1 MASGIEDEKLEDIK
15 VKLFNCA
22 MQSDWEGVVRIC
34 EQHPSAHKAIMP
46 ASGETI
52 LYMAVSDEEEKIV
65 EELVEQISKSELD
78 ALKIG
83 NEEGDTPLHLAASIG
98 NVQMCK
104 CITDK
109 DRKLVG
115 FPNSKAET
123 PLFLAALRGQ
133 KDAFL
138 FLHGMCESSERANY
152 CRRDDGRN
160 ILHCVIDEEYF
171 DLAFQIIHHYRD
183 LVDSVDENGLTPL
196 RLLASKPTAFRSGV
210 YVEDLKEE
218 ELQQQSPQTF
228 KRKRI
233 LEGPENYQT
242 CMYFGDMIKTSAI
255 TIFAPNYQKDDDAEN
270 PNQGRKATSEHQET
284 SIFPSKFCKCEDA
297 ENPRGRKTTSEK
309 QAHQSM
315 NQAQQQMLPPNYD
328 ICFEFIKFAYTTMLV
343 FLGFGFEKIKKIKD
357 MKKKHSRAVQL
368 VDELLQHVSSSKY
381 NLKEQQQPSNSSS
394 SDTNQNVKERSSS
407 VKYENEKDEENKFS
421 LAGSSSKTTNK
432 KDKEKKNT
440 PILIA
445 AKNGVKEMVEKI
457 LEVNP
462 VSINDKNEE
471 KKNVVLLAV
480 ENRQP
485 EVYELL
491 FKRKFRK
498 DSVFRAVDN
507 DGNSALHLA
516 AMLRNYQ
523 PWHIP
528 GAALQMQWEMKWYK
542 YVKNSMPP
550 HFFTR
555 YNDKKRTPKE
565 IFTEA
570 HSELLKKGGKWLNST
585 SSSCSVVATLIA
597 TVAFATSATVP
608 GSFNENN
615 GKPNLAHQSA
625 FNLFAVSSLIAL
637 CFSVTSLVMFLA
649 ILTSRHQEDDFHEEL
664 PRKLLFGLTA
674 LFISIAAMLVSF
686 CAGHFF
692 VLKDELKYAALPVYA
707 VTCLPISF
715 FAIAQF
721 SLYFDLAW
729 ATFRKV
735 PQRSYKMAF

>member
-1 MASGIEDEKLEDIK
+1 
-15 VKLFNCA
+15 
-22 MQSDWEGVVRIC
+22 
-34 EQHPSAHKAIMP
+34 
-46 ASGETI
+46 
-52 LYMAVSDEEEKIV
+52 MAVSDEEEKIV

-98 NVQMCK
+98 NVQMC
-104 CITDK
+104 
-109 DRKLVG
+109 
-115 FPNSKAET
+115 NSKPKHRSSWRPSAVRKM
-123 PLFLAALRGQ
+123 LFFSYMECVRALNGPITVG
-133 KDAFL
+133 
-138 FLHGMCESSERANY
+138 GMMVEISFTVTA
-152 CRRDDGRN
+152 
-160 ILHCVIDEEYF
+160 

-196 RLLASKPTAFRSGV
+196 HLLASKPTAFRSGTPLSWFERIIYHCV
-210 YVEDLKEE
+210 YVEDLKED
-218 ELQQQSPQTF
+218 ELQQQSPQTS
-228 KRKRI
+228 KRKKI

-242 CMYFGDMIKTSAI
+242 CMYFGDMIKTS
-255 TIFAPNYQKDDDAEN
+255 
-270 PNQGRKATSEHQET
+270 
-284 SIFPSKFCKCEDA
+284 
-297 ENPRGRKTTSEK
+297 
-309 QAHQSM
+309 
-315 NQAQQQMLPPNYD
+315 
-328 ICFEFIKFAYTTMLV
+328 
-343 FLGFGFEKIKKIKD
+343 
-357 MKKKHSRAVQL
+357 
-368 VDELLQHVSSSKY
+368 
-381 NLKEQQQPSNSSS
+381 
-394 SDTNQNVKERSSS
+394 
-407 VKYENEKDEENKFS
+407 
-421 LAGSSSKTTNK
+421 
-432 KDKEKKNT
+432 EKKNT

-462 VSINDKNEE
+462 VAINDKNEE

-491 FKRKFRK
+491 VKRKFRK

-507 DGNSALHLA
+507 KGNSALHLA
-516 AMLRNYQ
+516 AMLSNYQ

-550 HFFTR
+550 HFFTH

-707 VTCLPISF
+707 VTCLPISL

>member
-196 RLLASKPTAFRSGV
+196 RLLASKPTAFRSGTPLSWFERIIYHCV

-270 PNQGRKATSEHQET
+270 PNQGRKATSEHQ
-284 SIFPSKFCKCEDA
+284 
-297 ENPRGRKTTSEK
+297 
-309 QAHQSM
+309 
-315 NQAQQQMLPPNYD
+315 
-328 ICFEFIKFAYTTMLV
+328 
-343 FLGFGFEKIKKIKD
+343 
-357 MKKKHSRAVQL
+357 
-368 VDELLQHVSSSKY
+368 
-381 NLKEQQQPSNSSS
+381 
-394 SDTNQNVKERSSS
+394 
-407 VKYENEKDEENKFS
+407 
-421 LAGSSSKTTNK
+421 
-432 KDKEKKNT
+432 EKKNT